1 MSNTATRASE
11 RSQPV
16 RSERAPSGSAPPEPV
31 TGSDGADATG
41 AACIG
46 GAESLGD
53 AECIGGTQGA
63 GISDASRQDWD
74 AWQVYFET
82 TALLT
87 ARIEERLK
95 QHGCSLMD
103 YQLLLL
109 LYDAPEHRMR
119 MGELAHRLIFSPSR
133 LSYQI
138 GVLDKRGWV
147 ERRRVECDGRGF
159 EAVLTAEGLRAFRE
173 LRPAHAR
180 DVQELFFSAL
190 QGDDA
195 VRLADLMRRVGGLL
209 G

>member
-1 MSNTATRASE
+1 MSDTATRAVALSKA
-11 RSQPV
+11 
-16 RSERAPSGSAPPEPV
+16 APSGSAHVETAQAETAPSGPV
-31 TGSDGADATG
+31 TGSDGADTTG

-46 GAESLGD
+46 GAESLDD
-53 AECIGGTQGA
+53 AARA
-63 GISDASRQDWD
+63 GISDASWQDWD

-95 QHGCSLMD
+95 HHGCSLMD

-109 LYDAPEHRMR
+109 LYSAPEHRMR

-138 GVLDKRGWV
+138 GVLGKRGWV

-159 EAVLTAEGLRAFRE
+159 EAVLTAEGLRAFRA

>member
-1 MSNTATRASE
+1 VSDTATRAVAS
-11 RSQPV
+11 SKA
-16 RSERAPSGSAPPEPV
+16 APSGSAQAETAQAETAPSKPV
-31 TGSDGADATG
+31 TGSDGAHTTG

-46 GAESLGD
+46 GAESLDD
-53 AECIGGTQGA
+53 AARA

-109 LYDAPEHRMR
+109 LYSAPEHRMR

-138 GVLDKRGWV
+138 GVLGKRGWV
-147 ERRRVECDGRGF
+147 ERRRVEGDGRGF

-190 QGDDA
+190 QDDDA
-195 VRLADLMRRVGGLL
+195 ARLADLMRRVGGLL

>member
-1 MSNTATRASE
+1 M
-11 RSQPV
+11 
-16 RSERAPSGSAPPEPV
+16 
-31 TGSDGADATG
+31 
-41 AACIG
+41 G
-46 GAESLGD
+46 GAESLDD
-53 AECIGGTQGA
+53 AARA

-95 QHGCSLMD
+95 HHGCSLMD

-109 LYDAPEHRMR
+109 LYSAPEHRMR

-138 GVLDKRGWV
+138 GVLGKRGWV

-159 EAVLTAEGLRAFRE
+159 EAVLTAEGLRAFRA

-190 QGDDA
+190 QDDDA
-195 VRLADLMRRVGGLL
+195 TRLADLMRRVGGLL

>member
-1 MSNTATRASE
+1 MTATVTCASE
-11 RSQPV
+11 PYEPAMGLDGTGGVGTAGVPDVSQ
-16 RSERAPSGSAPPEPV
+16 E
-31 TGSDGADATG
+31 
-41 AACIG
+41 
-46 GAESLGD
+46 
-53 AECIGGTQGA
+53 
-63 GISDASRQDWD
+63 DWD

-82 TALLT
+82 TAQLT

-95 QHGCSLMD
+95 AHGCTLMD
-103 YQLLLL
+103 YQVLML
-109 LYDAPEHRMR
+109 LYNAPDRRMR
-119 MGELAHRLIFSPSR
+119 MGELAHRMVFSPSR

-138 GVLDKRGWV
+138 GVLGKRGWV
-147 ERRRVECDGRGF
+147 ERRRVECDGRGW

-195 VRLADLMRRVGGLL
+195 ARLADLMRRVSGLL

>member
-1 MSNTATRASE
+1 MSGTATRTVAASTSASAE
-11 RSQPV
+11 T
-16 RSERAPSGSAPPEPV
+16 APSEPV
-31 TGSDGADATG
+31 TGSDGAEPTG
-41 AACIG
+41 
-46 GAESLGD
+46 
-53 AECIGGTQGA
+53 AECIGDADSLGGAERA

-95 QHGCSLMD
+95 HHGCSLMD

-109 LYDAPEHRMR
+109 LYNAPEHRMR

-147 ERRRVECDGRGF
+147 ERRRVACDGRGF
-159 EAVLTAEGLRAFRE
+159 EAVLTPEGLRAFRE

-195 VRLADLMRRVGGLL
+195 ARLADLMRRVGGLL

>member
-1 MSNTATRASE
+1 MSDTATRAVALSKA
-11 RSQPV
+11 
-16 RSERAPSGSAPPEPV
+16 APSGSAHVETAQAETAPSEPV
-31 TGSDGADATG
+31 TGSDGADTTG

-46 GAESLGD
+46 GAESLDD
-53 AECIGGTQGA
+53 AARA

-95 QHGCSLMD
+95 HHGCSLMD

-109 LYDAPEHRMR
+109 LYSAPEHRMR

-138 GVLDKRGWV
+138 GVLGKRGWV

-190 QGDDA
+190 QDDDA
-195 VRLADLMRRVGGLL
+195 ARLADLMRRVGGLL

>member
-1 MSNTATRASE
+1 MSTTVTCASE
-11 RSQPV
+11 P
-16 RSERAPSGSAPPEPV
+16 SEPEV
-31 TGSDGADATG
+31 GSDGSE
-41 AACIG
+41 CV
-46 GAESLGD
+46 GD
-53 AECIGGTQGA
+53 GDGA
-63 GISDASRQDWD
+63 GVPGVPQQDWD

-82 TALLT
+82 TAQLT

-95 QHGCSLMD
+95 AHGCTLMD
-103 YQLLLL
+103 YQVLML
-109 LYDAPEHRMR
+109 LYNAPEHCMR
-119 MGELAHRLIFSPSR
+119 MGELAHRMVFSPSR

-159 EAVLTAEGLRAFRE
+159 EAVLTASGLRAFRE

-190 QGDDA
+190 QDDDA
-195 VRLADLMRRVGGLL
+195 ARLADLMRRVSGLL